1 MRLRP
6 WLAVLCVCLPLG
18 APAPRAEEEGTAR
31 AARSITVAELREH
44 VYYLASDELEG
55 RGTGEAGYDAAAR
68 YAAMQFRAAGLATL
82 LAGEDGRETFLQE
95 FSLVSHVLGDGNSLT
110 VCCGDDEVSL
120 SVGKHY
126 LLLSPGGDPEAV
138 LDFSEPLFVGYG
150 GRSDYEGLDARGRIV
165 LALSGDPPDASHPDP
180 IEAVDRWRR
189 HASLDRGPLAKARTA
204 MEMGAAA
211 AVIVTDAQAVRAWD
225 GWRFELAENRLDLA
239 SAVSPAAKVRI
250 PVVVVGPEAADA
262 IFAAGGRHPPQ
273 AAEGV
278 RLGLV
283 VDYRLEEIATRNVV
297 AMVPGTDPELSD
309 QYITVGA
316 HLDHLGIEDG
326 QVYNGAD
333 DNASG
338 SAAVLEIAEAVAA
351 HPSARPVVFI
361 LYAGEEL
368 GLFGSRHF
376 VDRCPVPVDEVM
388 VNINLDMIGRYDPRN
403 PESDGIYAVGAART
417 CPELAGILR
426 AVNERTV
433 RLPLDYSGGDGW
445 FGGSDHFNFHERG
458 IPVVFF
464 TNDEHPDYHQ
474 PTDDA
479 DRIEYDNLRSIAVLA
494 YWLVM
499 ELGDREHALCAGEG
513 GGVR

>member
-1 MRLRP
+1 MRIRL
-6 WLAVLCVCLPLG
+6 WLAVLCVYLPPG
-18 APAPRAEEEGTAR
+18 APAPRAEEEGTAG

-44 VYYLASDELEG
+44 LYYLASDELEG
-55 RGTGEAGYDAAAR
+55 RRTGEAGYDAAAR
-68 YAAMQFRAAGLATL
+68 YAAGRFRAAGLATL
-82 LAGEDGRETFLQE
+82 LAGEDGRETFLQA
-95 FSLVSHVLGDGNSLT
+95 FALVNHLPGPGNSLT
-110 VCCGDDEVSL
+110 VRRGAEEVSF
-120 SVGKHY
+120 SAGKHY
-126 LLLSPGGDPEAV
+126 LLLCPGGEPEAV
-138 LDFSEPLFVGYG
+138 LGFSEPLFVGYG
-150 GRSDYEGLDARGRIV
+150 GRGDYEGLDARGRIV
-165 LALSGDPPDASHPDP
+165 LALAGDPPGADNPDP
-180 IEAVDRWRR
+180 IEAVDRRR
-189 HASLDRGPLAKARTA
+189 RRASLVRGPLAKARTA

-211 AVIVTDAQAVRAWD
+211 AVIVADALAVRAWD
-225 GWRFELAENRLDLA
+225 GWSFELAENSLDLA

-250 PVVVVGPEAADA
+250 PVAVVGPEAADA
-262 IFAAGGRHPPQ
+262 VFEGGGSDPHQP
-273 AAEGV
+273 AEGV
-278 RLGLV
+278 RLRLAI
-283 VDYRLEEIATRNVV
+283 DFRLEEIATRNVV
-297 AMVPGTDPELSD
+297 ATVPGTDPELSD

-326 QVYNGAD
+326 QIYNGAD

-351 HPSARPVVFI
+351 RPPARPVVFI

-376 VDRCPVPVDEVM
+376 VDCCPVPVGEVM

-417 CPELAGILR
+417 CPELAGIVR

-479 DRIEYDNLRSIAVLA
+479 DRIEYDNLRRIAVLA

-499 ELGDREHALCAGEG
+499 ELGDRERPLCAGQG
-513 GGVR
+513 ARVQ